1 MKAVYCDS
9 TIAEK
14 EAKKQLGFPEFIMM
28 ENAAA
33 ALERKV
39 LKIIESTYSS
49 AKNPSLMVLCGEGN
63 NGADG
68 LALCRRVY
76 GKINCTAV
84 LISYSKN
91 MKTTEGQK
99 QLSMAEAAGVPV
111 VTFKSAKP
119 AEPAESPEPTDYTEP
134 AEPDIIVDCIYG
146 TGFHGAFT
154 KDISDFIQK
163 INSMKAVKIACDV
176 PSGIS
181 RDGTVQNSFGKE
193 VAFKA
198 DFTVTMGALKTA
210 LFSDAAKNYTGKI
223 SVADLGLSRA
233 CFESFG
239 KPDAYV
245 FEKEDQV
252 LPLRE
257 KPSTHKGNYGH
268 TAVILGEKCGAG
280 FIASEAALK
289 FGTGLVT
296 CVSCVKNEN
305 PLFSPENFKI
315 SPEIMLSETL
325 PSNTTAVLLGSG
337 LGRDSEKVSKIVN
350 DVVLPYI
357 RGRKPAAIVLDADI
371 FYYSELLS
379 LLNELEATEGT
390 KVILTPHPKE
400 LLALFS
406 KLKSDGDSSTEGTIS
421 TSTSNS
427 PSGERTSSASA
438 NNSPSGKTTSAS
450 TSNSPSEKIFSTL
463 EVVPTLDEIINH
475 RFDYAKEFG
484 KRFKN
489 IVLLSK
495 GAVNYIVLG
504 DEIRI
509 ISDGTQALAKAGSG
523 DVLAGLCAS
532 LLSQTSLNYDALTA
546 ACTACS
552 VHAIASQK
560 AEPNFS
566 LTPLQLI
573 NTKLF

>member
-9 TIAEK
+9 TIVEK
-14 EAKKQLGFPEFIMM
+14 EAKRQLGFPEFIMM

-33 ALERKV
+33 ALEQKV
-39 LKIIESTYSS
+39 LEIIESTYSS

-99 QLSMAEAAGVPV
+99 QLSMAEAAGVPI

-119 AEPAESPEPTDYTEP
+119 AESAESPEQT
-134 AEPDIIVDCIYG
+134 EPDIIVDCIYG

-163 INSMKAVKIACDV
+163 INSIKTVKIACDV

-233 CFESFG
+233 CFERFG

-315 SPEIMLSETL
+315 SPETMLSETL

-371 FYYSELLS
+371 FYYPELLS

-400 LLALFS
+400 LHELFS
-406 KLKSDGDSSTEGTIS
+406 KLKSSGDSPAEGTIL
-421 TSTSNS
+421 
-427 PSGERTSSASA
+427 
-438 NNSPSGKTTSAS
+438 
-450 TSNSPSEKIFSTL
+450 TL
-463 EVVPTLDEIINH
+463 EEIINH

-495 GAVNYIVLG
+495 GAVNYIVHG